1 MSDIVF
7 ITPNMRNDFSGE
19 SLGTLQLTTILEQ
32 QGLHCQILSFARI
45 GRPSNFEPFIES
57 ALEKVAQEQPKIVS
71 FYTRCDSYH
80 ISLRLAERIK
90 ARWNDIYI
98 VFGGPQSDT
107 TAEDTIAC
115 IPYVDFV
122 CCGEGETTI
131 YPLFSSLLR
140 REPDLSIPG
149 LVYRNGDTVVK
160 NPRPAL
166 LEDLDSL
173 PMLDF
178 STLQA
183 TGECDD
189 ISHILFPIDVG
200 RGCPFGCTYCSTK
213 SFWGRKYRTKSPQ
226 RIYEEIK
233 EIHQRFG
240 NTGFKFNHDM
250 FTFNRK
256 TITETCR
263 LLKTLDFPIRWTCSA
278 RLDCLDPELID
289 TMVDAGMFRVFVG
302 IESGSRRMQKLI
314 NKNLKLDK
322 AVETLNYLKSKKIAV
337 TTSFIYGFPEE
348 TEEDL
353 CQTMALMADILHNH
367 CGHVSAHLCTF
378 LSRTELSERYMSQMT
393 RTNTYTD
400 FTGNIAIDECED
412 LIQGYPQL
420 FPHFMEYRTPL
431 RDKLKYFGIF
441 FRVWSFLEPVYHHLA
456 EQYGSDRLI
465 DMYYDFVEAN
475 REALEQTDK
484 LRLNNAAAY
493 VVERDQMHLRLANDE
508 VYDIVKDCYRMA
520 LTECSETVESGG
532 STTAIYCFDPRE
544 RQKVASIRDY
554 KRCVAVV
561 NYANHK
567 TVVQTY
573 PAKSM

>member
-1 MSDIVF
+1 MSDVVF
-7 ITPNMRNDFSGE
+7 ITPNMKKDFSGE

-32 QGLHCQILSFARI
+32 QGVHCHILSFARI
-45 GRPSNFEPFIES
+45 GKTTDFEAFIAS
-57 ALEKVAQEQPKIVS
+57 ALEQIAEQQPKIVS

-90 ARWNDIYI
+90 ARWNDMYI

-107 TAEDTIAC
+107 TAEDTVDC

-131 YPLFSSLLR
+131 YPFFSSLLR
-140 REPDLSIPG
+140 GQPDRSIPG
-149 LVYRNGDTVVK
+149 LVYREGDTVVK
-160 NPRPAL
+160 NPRPTLVA
-166 LEDLDSL
+166 DLDSL
-173 PMLDF
+173 PMLDY
-178 STLQA
+178 SVIQA
-183 TGECDD
+183 SGDCGD
-189 ISHILFPIDVG
+189 ISPILFPIDVG

-233 EIHQRFG
+233 EIHERFG

-263 LLKTLDFPIRWTCSA
+263 LLKTLDFPIHWTCSA

-302 IESGSRRMQKLI
+302 IETGSKRMQKLI

-322 AVETLNYLKSKKIAV
+322 AVETLNYLKTKNIVV

-348 TEEDL
+348 TQEDL
-353 CQTMALMADILHNH
+353 CQTMALIADILHNH
-367 CGHVSAHLCTF
+367 CGRVSAHLCTF

-400 FTGNIAIDECED
+400 FTGNIAIAECED
-412 LIQGYPQL
+412 LIQNYPQL
-420 FPHFMEYRTPL
+420 FPHFMEYRTEL
-431 RDKLKYFGIF
+431 RDKLKYLGIF
-441 FRVWSFLEPVYHHLA
+441 FRAWSYMEPVYHYLA
-456 EQYGSDRLI
+456 EQYGTDRLL
-465 DMYYDFVEAN
+465 DLYYDFVEAN
-475 REALEQTDK
+475 REFLEQTDK
-484 LRLNNAAAY
+484 MRLNQAALF
-493 VVERDQMHLRLANDE
+493 VLANDRLPLRLE
-508 VYDIVKDCYRMA
+508 NDPVYDLVKDCYRMVA
-520 LTECSETVESGG
+520 TENSQSVMTGG
-532 STTAIYCFDPRE
+532 NATEVYCFDPRE
-544 RQKVASIRDY
+544 RLKVASIRDY
-554 KRCVAVV
+554 QRCVAVV
-561 NYANHK
+561 AYANRK
-567 TVVQTY
+567 VKVQTF
-573 PAKSM
+573 PAKPM